1 MSICEA
7 KPTHALSFDVEEHFQ
22 VSAFWSDSR
31 RQQWDRLESRV
42 EANTRKIAE
51 LLANQGTTATFFIL
65 GWVAERHPMLVKIL
79 AAEGHEIAS
88 HGYGHELITG
98 QTPEQFRED
107 VRKAK
112 GILEGLIS
120 QPVMGYRAPSFSITR
135 ATQWA
140 LPILVQEG
148 YTYDA
153 SVFPIVHD
161 RYGIPGANPHC
172 HQLQTEAGPIWEVP
186 PSTYTIMGLR
196 LPVAGGGYFRLIPYP
211 LLRLL
216 LKRIEGAG
224 YPLVMYL
231 HPWELDP
238 TQPRMAGSQFSK
250 FRHYNNLDKTEGRLI
265 RLMNDFR
272 FGPICEMIR
281 PIADRCRLPAE
292 SLLVH
297 GS

>member
-1 MSICEA
+1 MSMPAERPIHC
-7 KPTHALSFDVEEHFQ
+7 LSFDVEEHFQ
-22 VSAFWSDSR
+22 VSAFWTDAR
-31 RQQWDRLESRV
+31 RQQWDGLESRV
-42 EANTRKIAE
+42 ENNTRKIAE
-51 LLANQGTTATFFIL
+51 LLARQGIRATFFIL
-65 GWVAERHPMLVKIL
+65 GWVAERHPMLVKSL

-88 HGYGHELITG
+88 HGYGHELITE
-98 QTPEQFRED
+98 QTPQEFRED
-107 VRKAK
+107 IRKAK
-112 GILEGLIS
+112 SILENLIS
-120 QPVMGYRAPSFSITR
+120 QPVSGYRAPSFSITR

-186 PSTYTIMGLR
+186 PSTYTMMGLR

-224 YPLVMYL
+224 HPLVMYL

-238 TQPRMAGSQFSK
+238 AQPRMAGAQFSK

-265 RLMNDFR
+265 RLMSDFR
-272 FGPICEMIR
+272 FGPIYETIR
-281 PIADRCRLPAE
+281 PIANRCRLPAD
-292 SLLVH
+292 SLLAH
-297 GS
+297 GL